1 MSGKLPSLRKR
12 MAKVEQTLAN
22 LAEGESEA
30 KCICKAVT
38 VIWSDDAEEFEA
50 EMNRTCPAHGFRR
63 LGTIVRVGF
72 ADADGTVQ
80 KSAKLDQPL
89 ETYEARLSPTK
100 RRISRLRQVALKL
113 KHDPQEP

>member
-1 MSGKLPSLRKR
+1 

-30 KCICKAVT
+30 KCICKTMT
-38 VIWSDDAEEFEA
+38 VVFPDDAEEFEA

-63 LGTIVRVGF
+63 LGTIVRVRF
-72 ADADGTVQ
+72 VDADGTEPEN
-80 KSAKLDQPL
+80 AKLDQLL

-100 RRISRLRQVALKL
+100 RRSSRLRQVALKL